1 MRLWPVDGT
10 VIAQAIANLSRQ
22 TLVMMKLVI
31 IFDLSS
37 LITLAMPMVPASH
50 RVLNNT
56 LVLAQ

>member
-10 VIAQAIANLSRQ
+10 VIALAIANLLRQ
-22 TLVMMKLVI
+22 TLAKMKLVI
-31 IFDLSS
+31 SFDLSS
-37 LITLAMPMVPASH
+37 LTTLAMPTVPARH

>member
-10 VIAQAIANLSRQ
+10 VIAQAIANLLLH
-22 TLVMMKLVI
+22 TLVKMKLVI
-31 IFDLSS
+31 SFDLFS
-37 LITLAMPMVPASH
+37 LTTLAMPTVPASN